1 MVYARQ
7 HTLQLSQNSDET
19 ITRACDFGKDRVKIG
34 AGEIMARLTLTFLGS
49 FQATLDGTPIAR
61 FQTDKVRALLAYLAV
76 EAERPHSR
84 ASLCGLLWPDQSDAA
99 ALHNLSQTL
108 LRLRE
113 ALGDTPGAASFL
125 RSSRQSIQ
133 WNAASDHQLD
143 AADFARLAARINTAD
158 LEQAAA
164 LYGGQFLPG
173 FGLPGCEAFEEWLLL
188 ERERFAH
195 LAITALDTLTRA
207 QLAEGRY
214 DQAEQHARRQL
225 ALDPWRE
232 PAHQQLMQALAAAG
246 QRSAALAQYHHCCEL
261 LRAELGV
268 EPDAATT
275 ALYAAIKDGS
285 WQPQGSSSSAGLPT
299 TIASLPAQPPPEL
312 PTPLTPMLGRDREL
326 ARLIDLLTTDGER
339 MVTLAGAGGVGKTR
353 LALAAAHALHQ
364 KQPGVYWTALA
375 GVGGHD
381 ATSSRSADEVATQL
395 ATAIA
400 EALALSLRG
409 DQAVTA
415 QVRAALRGRSVLL
428 VLDNLEHLLAAT
440 PWLLDR

>member
-84 ASLCGLLWPDQSDAA
+84 ASLCGLLWPDQSDDA

-143 AADFARLAARINTAD
+143 AADFARLAASINTAD

-164 LYGGQFLPG
+164 LYGGEFLPG
-173 FGLPGCEAFEEWLLL
+173 FGLPGCEVFEEWLLL
-188 ERERFAH
+188 E
-195 LAITALDTLTRA
+195 
-207 QLAEGRY
+207 
-214 DQAEQHARRQL
+214 
-225 ALDPWRE
+225 
-232 PAHQQLMQALAAAG
+232 
-246 QRSAALAQYHHCCEL
+246 
-261 LRAELGV
+261 
-268 EPDAATT
+268 
-275 ALYAAIKDGS
+275 
-285 WQPQGSSSSAGLPT
+285 
-299 TIASLPAQPPPEL
+299 PPPAGAR
-312 PTPLTPMLGRDREL
+312 PL
-326 ARLIDLLTTDGER
+326 AR
-339 MVTLAGAGGVGKTR
+339 AGV
-353 LALAAAHALHQ
+353 
-364 KQPGVYWTALA
+364 PTADA
-375 GVGGHD
+375 GVGG
-381 ATSSRSADEVATQL
+381 
-395 ATAIA
+395 
-400 EALALSLRG
+400 G
-409 DQAVTA
+409 
-415 QVRAALRGRSVLL
+415 RAAQCGAGAVPPLL
-428 VLDNLEHLLAAT
+428 
-440 PWLLDR
+440 